1 MKRREEDLVRYQDRA
16 YADRYRVLVAE
27 AQRAESRQAAGRHG
41 FAQAVARYAY
51 KLMAYKDE
59 YEVARLY
66 TDGEFAAELERHFEG
81 GVRLEFHM
89 APPIFAARDP
99 DTGLP
104 RKRSF
109 GPWMMRAL
117 RVLVKLKGLRGTRFD
132 PFGRSEERRTERR
145 LVKEYEAVV
154 RELSHGLDYENHGLA
169 VDIASLPEGIRGYG
183 HVKAEHL
190 ACVRERQA
198 ALLRAWRTPAESRA
212 AS

>member
-1 MKRREEDLVRYQDRA
+1 M
-16 YADRYRVLVAE
+16 
-27 AQRAESRQAAGRHG
+27 
-41 FAQAVARYAY
+41 ARYAY

-66 TDGEFAAELERHFEG
+66 TDGAFAVELERHFESD
-81 GVRLEFHM
+81 VRLEFHM
-89 APPIFAARDP
+89 APPVFAARDP

-117 RVLVKLKGLRGTRFD
+117 RVLAKLKRLRGTRLD

-145 LVKEYEAVV
+145 LVEEYEALV
-154 RELSHGLDYENHGLA
+154 RELVQGLGYENHGLA
-169 VDIASLPEGIRGYG
+169 VNIASLPEGIRGYG

-198 ALLRAWRTPAESRA
+198 ELLAAWRAPAESRA